1 MFNPANIQTGMV
13 VRDRD
18 GERLGLI
25 SAVDA
30 GGFFIGK
37 GSRFSSD
44 YRVAFSDVMDRDG
57 DDLYLRDALTDLPGL
72 NTGMTVTARSGTF
85 TEDLPLRHDLTGGLG
100 VAPQGGLED
109 SARVQSAGQMTGGLG
124 VAPQGGLDSV
134 RGQDSG
140 QLRGGLGLNPRD
152 LEQARMDSA
161 KFQDHGAYDVGAGAD
176 VVTRP
181 AATGRERRSEDLVS
195 DVDPAVVAVR
205 QPPVVVE
212 RRAALDEDEAPRRDA
227 PTDFDPN
234 TRR

>member
-1 MFNPANIQTGMV
+1 MFNSANIQTGMV

-18 GERLGLI
+18 GERLGTV

-37 GSRFSSD
+37 GSHFLRD
-44 YRVAFSDVMDRDG
+44 YRVAFSDVMDLDN
-57 DDLYLRDALTDLPGL
+57 DDLYLRDALADLPGPS
-72 NTGMTVTARSGTF
+72 TGMSVTARS
-85 TEDLPLRHDLTGGLG
+85 EDRPLQHDLTGGLG
-100 VAPQGGLED
+100 VAPQGGLEQTRTD
-109 SARVQSAGQMTGGLG
+109 GAMGQMSGGLG
-124 VAPQGGLDSV
+124 VAPQGGLEQPPSQDA
-134 RGQDSG
+134 GQM
-140 QLRGGLGLNPRD
+140 RGGLGLNPRD

-161 KFQDHGAYDVGAGAD
+161 KFQDHGQYDVGAESTA
-176 VVTRP
+176 RP
-181 AATGRERRSEDLVS
+181 AATGRERRSEDLIS

-227 PTDFDPN
+227 PSDFDPN